1 MPFRSLALVAFL
13 LLGAGAGPGAAASD
27 AAGEAAG
34 GAPSQ
39 GAACARETALR
50 VQARY
55 EGVRDLRGRF
65 RQTTWSVA
73 LGEAG
78 AGEEARGEVVFA
90 KPGRMRWSY
99 QSPEPS
105 LVVSDGRTL
114 WIFDPT
120 VREVQVLPVDQGFL
134 SGAAIQFLLGQGRI
148 LDAFTVETRDCEADP
163 AHLVLVPR
171 EPATYERLEL
181 RVDRASGEIRETE
194 VLDLFGNRTRVA
206 FEGVRTNSGPPDSL
220 FRFEAPPGTRVLEVP
235 AAGSQGAAGDAGQRS
250 GIAQ

>member
-1 MPFRSLALVAFL
+1 MSSRPLALVAL
-13 LLGAGAGPGAAASD
+13 LLAAVGATTAG

-34 GAPSQ
+34 DPSAE

-73 LGEAG
+73 LGDAG
-78 AGEEARGEVVFA
+78 GGEEARGEVVFA

-99 QSPEPS
+99 ESPEPS

-120 VREVQVLPVDQGFL
+120 AREVQVLPVDQGFL

-148 LDAFTVETRDCEADP
+148 LDSFAVDSPDCKADP

-171 EPATYERLEL
+171 EAATYERLEL

-206 FEGVRTNSGPPDSL
+206 FDGVRTNTGPSSAT
-220 FRFEAPPGTRVLEVP
+220 FHFEPPPGTRVLEVP
-235 AAGSQGAAGDAGQRS
+235 AAGSQGAAGSAGERS